1 MLKNCNLVLFKGNKN
16 ESTCLFNKHIQAA
29 YLAPGTAL
37 GTDEIPDFRELMFQ
51 TEEMDPSR
59 KDSASKYTAN

>member
-1 MLKNCNLVLFKGNKN
+1 MSFQ
-16 ESTCLFNKHIQAA
+16 HIQAA

-51 TEEMDPSR
+51 TEEMDPRR